1 MVFVSP
7 ADDAGKLPAHALTRG
22 PGVTSLWLLVA
33 SDGSGSRLLNLTHG
47 HTISGV
53 N

>member
-7 ADDAGKLPAHALTRG
+7 ADDAGKLPARALTRG

-33 SDGSGSRLLNLTHG
+33 SGGSGSRLLNLTHG